1 MKKEIQGYQTQVFVG
16 DNGLIGAL
24 RHVMDPIVAF
34 TLEIWGVVVKKYKL
48 KGGARTLR
56 WFA

>member
-48 KGGARTLR
+48 KGGVRTLR
-56 WFA
+56 

>member
-24 RHVMDPIVAF
+24 RHVEAF

-48 KGGARTLR
+48 KGGVRTLR
-56 WFA
+56 